1 MHDAMPSKR
10 NGPLTRATS
19 VDVARLAGVS
29 QSTVSRAFTPGA
41 SIAAD
46 RRARVAAAAE
56 ALGYSPNAFARGM
69 IARKSRIVGVVMG
82 DVTNPLYA
90 AVLAS
95 FAGRLRQ
102 AGLRVLF
109 ASPEGAE
116 DADEAVR
123 EILEYSPD
131 GMVLSQVMPS
141 DAAIRRCIA
150 AGTRVVLLNRHAG
163 RADAS
168 SVRCDDAGGGRMAAD
183 LILDAGHRNPA
194 LIGGIASTWSS
205 AARGEGFLERLRE
218 RGCAPPPVEVG
229 GYTYQGGHDA
239 ALLLLRRR
247 SPPDAIFCAND
258 MMALGAMDAARRVL
272 GLEVPRD
279 VSVVGFDGIPAAAWA
294 SYDLTTLHQPVEEIV
309 NRTMT
314 TLLALMEDRAAPDTE
329 HFVPV
334 RMVLRGSARLP
345 VGMV

>member
-1 MHDAMPSKR
+1 M
-10 NGPLTRATS
+10 
-19 VDVARLAGVS
+19 
-29 QSTVSRAFTPGA
+29 
-41 SIAAD
+41 
-46 RRARVAAAAE
+46 RARVTAAAN

-69 IARKSRIVGVVMG
+69 IAQRSRIVGVVMG

-95 FAGRLRQ
+95 FAAELRR

-109 ASPEGAE
+109 ASPEGAQ

-131 GMVLSQVMPS
+131 GIVLSQVTPS

-150 AGTRVVLLNRHAG
+150 AGTRVVLLNRYAG
-163 RADAS
+163 RPDAS

-183 LILDAGHRNPA
+183 LLLDAGHRRPA
-194 LIGGIASTWSS
+194 LISGIASTWSS

-218 RGCAPPPVEVG
+218 RECPSPIVEVG

-239 ALLLLRRR
+239 ALRLLRRR
-247 SPPDAIFCAND
+247 HRPDAIFCAND
-258 MMALGAMDAARRVL
+258 MMALGALDAAR
-272 GLEVPRD
+272 GLLNIDVPREL
-279 VSVVGFDGIPAAAWA
+279 SVVGFDGIPAASWGA
-294 SYDLTTLHQPVEEIV
+294 YDLTTLHQPVPAIV
-309 NRTMT
+309 DRAMA
-314 TLLALMEDRAAPDTE
+314 TLLALMEDRFKPNTD

-334 RMVLRGSARLP
+334 QLILRGSARLP
-345 VGMV
+345 PGASRGPADFSPPRSRPPG